1 MTSDIL
7 CQGCNIIAI
16 AQVGID
22 IGNTNIKAC
31 RMEVIDLE
39 ENPEVTVQHRAEQSQ
54 GLVVQ
59 GRRWRTRLSGNIPK
73 ARATSRLTLQSAARA
88 EGPSTSWPCAKSL

>member
-59 GRRWRTRLSGNIPK
+59 GEEVANQAVGQHS
-73 ARATSRLTLQSAARA
+73 QSKSHKEAD
-88 EGPSTSWPCAKSL
+88 STERGKSWGTQHQLALC

>member
-54 GLVVQ
+54 GMVVQ
-59 GRRWRTRLSGNIPK
+59 GEEVANQAVGQHS
-73 ARATSRLTLQSAARA
+73 QS
-88 EGPSTSWPCAKSL
+88 KSHK

>member
-22 IGNTNIKAC
+22 IGNTNIKTC

-59 GRRWRTRLSGNIPK
+59 GEEVANQAVGQHS
-73 ARATSRLTLQSAARA
+73 QS
-88 EGPSTSWPCAKSL
+88 KSHK